1 MMNHRTALRKIFSTL
16 KVLAKQGLPLRG
28 INNDENSNF
37 IQILKAR
44 AEDVSELESWL
55 KRNGHKW
62 LHHDVQN
69 EILELMVAKVMS
81 ENLAEIRQAEF
92 CALLLDET
100 SDLSKIEQISICL
113 RIVSQNLVSSEFF
126 LGFYSTSSTKAETLF
141 QIVQDVFLRFNLPLT
156 KLRGQCYDGAA
167 NVSGK
172 ITGLQTRLR
181 EIEPRALYVH
191 CNAHNLNLVV
201 QDAMEGVPATRKF
214 IGVVK
219 DMINF
224 VKDSPKRIS
233 QFQQLQSERESE
245 SESSTNKNF
254 ALAAYCPTRWVM
266 RISSLK
272 TVRANYESLM
282 KFFMERIT
290 DCEVDSIV
298 SAKASGYFEHMRTFE
313 FFFFLTMIIE
323 LLDRIEILNKDLQ
336 NSELSVNDSYRKIEG
351 VMYYIN
357 VSRDSKFE
365 IIWQKSNDGVKE
377 LDIDEPQLPRQ
388 RKIPKR
394 LDTSNT
400 ENLVFKTPKEMYRK
414 IYFEIYDR
422 VLTSLN
428 NRFDTEAARFLKS
441 LEAFAVGE
449 STNVTEIIN
458 FYGDDFEK
466 DRLISDRDMLL
477 NLTSRSNVKVSNL
490 REIVNFLRKNEWS
503 MGLIPDYV
511 KFIKL
516 LMTIPGSSCTN
527 ERSFSVLRRL
537 KNYLRTT
544 MLQDRL
550 NHVAILHIYNDITD
564 KLDIEI
570 LMDEFIARN
579 VKRTTVFALSKK

>member
-1 MMNHRTALRKIFSTL
+1 VLFPRWQKANPWLEFNPNKKAICTICTEASKKKLILSYDSRALKSKEAWVDTGFNTWHNATSRIKKHSTSSLHINSAEALAKLKTVNIIQRLSSATEKQRMNHRTALRKIFSTL

-55 KRNGHKW
+55 KRSGHKW
-62 LHHDVQN
+62 LHHEVQN
-69 EILELMVAKVMS
+69 EILELMATKVMS

-100 SDLSKIEQISICL
+100 SDLLKIEQISICL

-141 QIVQDVFLRFNLPLT
+141 QVVQDVFLRFNLPLT

-191 CNAHNLNLVV
+191 CNAHNINLVV

-233 QFQQLQSERESE
+233 QFQHLQSERESE
-245 SESSTNKNF
+245 SESSTNKNL
-254 ALAAYCPTRWVM
+254 ALAAYCPTRYFDNFYFSFIQTEFSVVSAHVFANVCYRWVM

-272 TVRANYESLM
+272 TVRANYKSLM
-282 KFFMERIT
+282 EFFMERIT

-298 SAKASGYFEHMRTFE
+298 SAKASGYFEHMGTFE
-313 FFFFLTMIIE
+313 FFLFF
-323 LLDRIEILNKDLQ
+323 N
-336 NSELSVNDSYRKIEG
+336 ND
-351 VMYYIN
+351 N
-357 VSRDSKFE
+357 
-365 IIWQKSNDGVKE
+365 
-377 LDIDEPQLPRQ
+377 
-388 RKIPKR
+388 
-394 LDTSNT
+394 
-400 ENLVFKTPKEMYRK
+400 
-414 IYFEIYDR
+414 
-422 VLTSLN
+422 
-428 NRFDTEAARFLKS
+428 
-441 LEAFAVGE
+441 
-449 STNVTEIIN
+449 
-458 FYGDDFEK
+458 
-466 DRLISDRDMLL
+466 
-477 NLTSRSNVKVSNL
+477 
-490 REIVNFLRKNEWS
+490 
-503 MGLIPDYV
+503 
-511 KFIKL
+511 
-516 LMTIPGSSCTN
+516 
-527 ERSFSVLRRL
+527 
-537 KNYLRTT
+537 
-544 MLQDRL
+544 
-550 NHVAILHIYNDITD
+550 
-564 KLDIEI
+564 
-570 LMDEFIARN
+570 
-579 VKRTTVFALSKK
+579 